1 MMILRPSGG
10 KIMRYAFGNFEFE
23 SRENVL
29 LRDGVR
35 LPARPKVLSL
45 LAHLIQR
52 RGRLVYKKELI
63 ERLWPDVAVGVTSL
77 STLVGEIR
85 GLLGDSG
92 QLQALIHTETGR
104 GYRFVAPVRVQPSVG
119 EGNHALRLDDSLLID
134 ARFQEFRQFE
144 SALTELARG
153 RSYGLL
159 VSGDAGSGKRHL
171 MEELI
176 AMARGRG
183 FATASGRCSSAADSP
198 PLRSWIEVLRSLL
211 QGIKERRLPALLAP
225 DLLNLI
231 HCDPACMSWF
241 APGNHHH
248 SAQVRFR
255 ILDSVCRY
263 LTTTARGSGSVVVI
277 EDLHWADAGSLLLFD
292 QLLHSLGQA
301 PMMLVG
307 TLCPVAL
314 VAGHPNSESL
324 HGMLKSGTVES
335 LLLSPLNPPAIA
347 GLEASLSQPPAS

>member
-1 MMILRPSGG
+1 MILRPSGG
-10 KIMRYAFGNFEFE
+10 TTMRYVFGKFEFD
-23 SRENVL
+23 SGENVL
-29 LRDGVR
+29 LREGVR
-35 LPARPKVLSL
+35 LPARPKVLAL

-52 RGRLVYKKELI
+52 RGRLVYKRELI
-63 ERLWPDVAVGVTSL
+63 EWLWPDVAVGVTSL

-92 QLQALIHTETGR
+92 RIQALIQTETGR
-104 GYRFVAPVRVQPSVG
+104 GYRFVAPVRARPSVG
-119 EGNHALRLDDSLLID
+119 EENHALGLDDSLLID
-134 ARFQEFRQFE
+134 ARFQELRRFE

-153 RSYGLL
+153 RSHGML
-159 VSGDAGSGKRHL
+159 VRGVAGSGKRRL
-171 MEELI
+171 VEELI

-183 FATASGRCSSAADSP
+183 FATASGRCSSSADSP
-198 PLRSWIEVLRSLL
+198 PLRSWIEVLRSFV
-211 QGIKERRLPALLAP
+211 QGVQKRRIPALLAP

-231 HCDPACMSWF
+231 HCDPACMGWF
-241 APGNHHH
+241 APENQHH

-263 LTTTARGSGSVVVI
+263 LTTTARESRCVIVI
-277 EDLHWADAGSLLLFD
+277 EDLHRADAGSLLLFNR
-292 QLLHSLGQA
+292 LLHSLGQA

-324 HGMLKSGTVES
+324 HGILKSGTAES
-335 LLLSPLNPPAIA
+335 LLLSPLTPPAVA
-347 GLEASLSQPPAS
+347 GWQSSFSQPPPS